1 MNRLTKAPTVLLA
14 ASVLGIVLTG
24 CAAEAGQ
31 TADTSVASQQAA
43 SAAAPSAPAPDSGSD
58 GTTTQPATSA
68 PPVAAPTDPAA
79 QAATTGNW
87 IDQATY
93 EANPQKYHDAGNV
106 VLFFNA
112 SWCPTCREAV
122 SNLDADGVPAGL
134 TVVSVDYDSASQ
146 LKREYG
152 VTVQHT
158 FVQVDPSG
166 AQQTKFTGA
175 VSGEQIASKTV

>member
-1 MNRLTKAPTVLLA
+1 MNRQTKTSIVFFA
-14 ASVLGIVLTG
+14 ASVLGIVLSG
-24 CAAEAGQ
+24 CASEAGQ
-31 TADTSVASQQAA
+31 STDTSVASQQAA
-43 SAAAPSAPAPDSGSD
+43 SSAAADAPATNGGSASAA
-58 GTTTQPATSA
+58 TQPSPTAATAPATQTATSGA
-68 PPVAAPTDPAA
+68 
-79 QAATTGNW
+79 W

-93 EANPQKYHDAGNV
+93 EANPQRYHDAGNV

-112 SWCPTCREAV
+112 AWCPTCRETVA
-122 SNLDADGVPAGL
+122 NLDANGVPAGL
-134 TVVSVDYDSASQ
+134 TVVSVDYDGSSQ

-175 VSGEQIASKTV
+175 LSGEQIASKTV